1 VFDWFEKPIVH
12 TIWQSIKDFVGG
24 LQVWGKPIVKRAAMK
39 RTEHID
45 VLLARF
51 PTADPERVAI
61 GARASAYSRDC
72 GCKMGAL
79 FLAGALLLVVVYFLW
94 VGAVSF
100 RTGVAGIVFIFVAAV
115 SGKAAGLGL
124 ASLKLALLR
133 RSVLQKLQSER
144 SLEHVHMH

>member
-1 VFDWFEKPIVH
+1 MQKASASPLGEVRSVRWFATKTERGPI
-12 TIWQSIKDFVGG
+12 D
-24 LQVWGKPIVKRAAMK
+24 A
-39 RTEHID
+39 
-45 VLLARF
+45 LLARF
-51 PTADPERVAI
+51 STDDPVRAAI
-61 GARASAYSRDC
+61 QARANAYSRDC

-79 FLAGALLLVVVYFLW
+79 FLVGALLLVVVYFLG

-100 RTGVAGIVFIFVAAV
+100 RTSVAGIVFIFVAAV

-133 RSVLQKLQSER
+133 RSVLQKLQNER